1 MSQEV
6 ALQLIALGG
15 TFIASLT
22 TVALA
27 FIAMRRA
34 GQAQAKATEAAEI
47 GAQTHALL
55 QGRLP

>member
-15 TFIASLT
+15 TLVASLT

-27 FIAMRRA
+27 FIAMQRA
-34 GQAQAKATEAAEI
+34 GKAVKIGTE
-47 GAQTHALL
+47 THALL
-55 QGRLP
+55 QDRLAGPDK

>member
-27 FIAMRRA
+27 YIAMQRA
-34 GQAQAKATEAAEI
+34 GKAVKIGTE
-47 GAQTHALL
+47 THALL
-55 QGRLP
+55 KDRFDGLDK